1 MGDPGGGSDFA
12 GFYNHLG
19 IPIAEWGF
27 GGAGGVYHSQ
37 YDSYTWMS
45 KFGDPGFLYHAAA
58 ARVGTAMVLRIAN
71 AEVLPFDYVEYART
85 MRRYLPPI
93 DRAVADH
100 HWNVSTAALA
110 TALEHLEHE
119 GIAFN
124 AARDS
129 ALAAA
134 PPAASLDR
142 ANRSLMQVERALTR
156 TPGLRTRPWFRNL
169 IYVADENNGYANMAL
184 PSVNEAIR
192 SGDEALTRAEIADL
206 ATRFDAATQAL
217 AAARSALQSR

>member
-37 YDSYTWMS
+37 YDSYAWMT
-45 KFGDPGFLYHAAA
+45 KFGDKDFQYHAAA
-58 ARVGTAMVLRIAN
+58 SRVATAMLLRIAN
-71 AEVLPFDYVEYART
+71 ADVLPYDYAEYART
-85 MRRYLPPI
+85 MRRYLAPI
-93 DRAVADH
+93 DHAVSDRRWNAPTATLRAAIDR
-100 HWNVSTAALA
+100 
-110 TALEHLEHE
+110 LERE
-119 GIAFN
+119 GSSFS

-129 ALAAA
+129 ALAT
-134 PPAASLDR
+134 SLPSTTLQ
-142 ANRSLMQVERALTR
+142 AVNHSLMQVERSLLR
-156 TPGLRTRPWFRNL
+156 PEGLRTRPWFRNL

-192 SGDEALTRAEIADL
+192 SNSESLTRSEIEDL
-206 ATRFDAATQAL
+206 ASRFDRAAQAVADAR
-217 AAARSALQSR
+217 AALRAR